1 MASNAFDYWKRR
13 SENGPRHVPSHGLD
27 HNPAKREWQ
36 IRTGKTLF
44 PHVSHVFFT
53 LKIVSYV
60 TLQHQQRMFCAWFCR
75 RVDPNESFLAWEN
88 HAFVTSDITSIDM
101 MCWHHASM
109 VLGSVLR
116 GVDPD
121 ENLYGIYVRF
131 AQGLIRFQVMKNQ
144 KHYSGWVLTCICN
157 GTVWLWLCQYIEL
170 EVSRAIMKLP
180 RFKKWPSDPAMNFK
194 R

>member
-88 HAFVTSDITSIDM
+88 HAFVTSDIVSWHDVLTSCKHGFGFSFTRGWSWRKLIWHLCTFCAGFDQVSSYEESKTLQWMSIDSHM
-101 MCWHHASM
+101 
-109 VLGSVLR
+109 
-116 GVDPD
+116 
-121 ENLYGIYVRF
+121 
-131 AQGLIRFQVMKNQ
+131 
-144 KHYSGWVLTCICN
+144 
-157 GTVWLWLCQYIEL
+157 
-170 EVSRAIMKLP
+170 
-180 RFKKWPSDPAMNFK
+180 
-194 R
+194 